1 MDPDT
6 NSWANWI
13 IGFVV
18 VVALVGLLLLARGP
32 SDQDHVQVP
41 MPAAVLVTRA

>member
-32 SDQDHVQVP
+32 SDQDHAQAP
-41 MPAAVLVTRA
+41 MPAAVVVTHA